1 MEKRPKIMGI
11 ILAYN
16 CAELLAGA
24 YKKIPKELF
33 DEIILVDDGS
43 TDDTFAVAQKL
54 GIRSFTHEHLG
65 YGGNVKFGLRKA
77 LEAGADY
84 MVEIHGDGQ
93 YDVAQATVAIEK
105 MQRERID
112 FLLGSRFT
120 SLGQARRD
128 GMPLS
133 RYLANLGLSF
143 FDRLL
148 LRLPLTEF
156 HSGFRVYTRRLVEKA
171 GLAGTS
177 DTHLY
182 SFQIIAQ
189 AGYHRLSVAEIPV
202 RCDYNTEHTS
212 ISLGKSA
219 IYAFQTFW
227 VLFLYLL
234 ARIGLKNRLFP

>member
-1 MEKRPKIMGI
+1 MGI

-16 CAELLAGA
+16 CAGLLTGA
-24 YKKIPKELF
+24 HKKIPKELF
-33 DEIILVDDGS
+33 DEVILVDDGS
-43 TDDTFAVAQKL
+43 TDGTFAVAQKL

-93 YDVAQATVAIEK
+93 YDVTQAPPAVEK
-105 MQRERID
+105 MRREEID
-112 FLLGSRFT
+112 FLLGSRF
-120 SLGQARRD
+120 SSWGQARRD

-143 FDRLL
+143 FDRLV

-156 HSGFRVYTRRLVEKA
+156 HSGFRVYTRRLLETV
-171 GLAGTS
+171 GFTGTS
-177 DTHLY
+177 NTHLY
-182 SFQIIAQ
+182 SFEIIAQ
-189 AGYHRLSVAEIPV
+189 ACYHKLSVGEIPV
-202 RCDYNTEHTS
+202 RCDYKTQHTS
-212 ISLGKSA
+212 ISLSKSA

-227 VLFLYLL
+227 ILFLYLL
-234 ARIGLKNRLFP
+234 ARIGLKSRLFE